1 MKRLFVASFIL
12 ASKLSFVNLLSSGIV
27 IKLVASG
34 TLFSISVAFLLMAAL
49 VGRLVKT
56 GILFSIC
63 VAFLL
68 RVAVVTKLVK
78 SLSVIFGF

>member
-1 MKRLFVASFIL
+1 M
-12 ASKLSFVNLLSSGIV
+12 
-27 IKLVASG
+27 ASG

-68 RVAVVTKLVK
+68 RVAAVVTKLVK